1 MLSLHRKTELIQA
14 HTLISVPSWSPEA
27 YGDRR
32 NVPCPQLRGGQGLKA
47 LKPME
52 CQLAQQESDLLTWPQ
67 QELSFLFLLS
77 DENKQDYNLMSKQ
90 DDSSGWPCGAAVK
103 NHGVVVRH
111 RERSGGG

>member
-77 DENKQDYNLMSKQ
+77 DENKQDYKYIYATFKPGKCMTS
-90 DDSSGWPCGAAVK
+90 V
-103 NHGVVVRH
+103 
-111 RERSGGG
+111 